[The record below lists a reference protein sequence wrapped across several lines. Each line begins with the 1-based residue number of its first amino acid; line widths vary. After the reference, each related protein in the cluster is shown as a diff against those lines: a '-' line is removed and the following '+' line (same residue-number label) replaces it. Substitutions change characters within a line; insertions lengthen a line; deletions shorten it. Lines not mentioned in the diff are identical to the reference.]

1 MSLNLIIENCVT
13 AGKEIT
19 KKLVQKRKSESCRER
34 CMYAHGLSLVQ
45 SHRRAGWEALLAVAH
60 SGSRLEAGQPQP
72 QPLLR
77 AASRRALSASEGG
90 DCTASLPNLSQRS
103 ITLMV

>member
-45 SHRRAGWEALLAVAH
+45 SHRRAGWEARWRLPTPAPGWKRVSRSH
-60 SGSRLEAGQPQP
+60 SRCSG
-72 QPLLR
+72 LR
-77 AASRRALSASEGG
+77 PGG
-90 DCTASLPNLSQRS
+90 L
-103 ITLMV
+103 